1 MEETTFRL
9 FRNGRAVHL
18 SVVGEHHWKIT
29 SASEATGF
37 KAGDE
42 VSPVEKMTWQK
53 AKRRV
58 NSGRTALSPNRLV
71 LLRGAGIERSD
82 DEVAEI
88 LRIRPWDPTTPPA
101 A

>member
-18 SVVGEHHWKIT
+18 SVVGDHHWKIT

-37 KAGDE
+37 EIGDE
-42 VSPVEKMTWQK
+42 VSPVEKMSWKK

-58 NSGRTALSPNRLV
+58 NSTRTALSPNRLV
-71 LLRGAGIERSD
+71 LLRGSGCQRTD

>member
-1 MEETTFRL
+1 MEKTTFRL

-18 SVVGEHHWKIT
+18 TVLSGDRWKIT
-29 SASEATGF
+29 SASQETGF
-37 KAGDE
+37 KVGDE
-42 VSPVEKMTWQK
+42 VSPIEKMTWQK

-71 LLRGAGIERSD
+71 LLRGSGFDRSD

-88 LRIRPWDPTTPPA
+88 LRFRPWDPTTPPA